1 MDDEKLKLLGYV
13 ISSAYRTEVMKTL
26 IEKPKIPSK
35 IAADIG
41 IKQNHISNVL
51 NQLKEKELIRLIN
64 PEVRKG
70 RIIWIDWCWA
80 WNCKRIEIGVT
91 ELYRY
96 VVKTSNYRTK
106 IVKSIYESNKRV
118 SMQPYSLK

>member
-1 MDDEKLKLLGYV
+1 
-13 ISSAYRTEVMKTL
+13 MK
-26 IEKPKIPSK
+26 
-35 IAADIG
+35 
-41 IKQNHISNVL
+41 
-51 NQLKEKELIRLIN
+51 
-64 PEVRKG
+64 
-70 RIIWIDWCWA
+70 
-80 WNCKRIEIGVT
+80 IGVT